1 MEESSNHQR
10 ETKDINERITLNV
23 GGIKDNKICISDLE
37 TGVNINNCYKG
48 LRILSDNIEKE
59 LEKKFPGIK
68 FMNYNYNNYRQ
79 LRITLNYDFYQVLL
93 ISQKKL
99 EFDYFQIPYPNQ
111 RLYEIDD
118 DEVYSHSRTL
128 KLKFATV
135 IKNFRERES
144 SNHQRETKDIDERV
158 TLNVGGIKF
167 SDDNKICT
175 SDLEIGVNNCYN
187 AIQIIHSKI
196 KEKLE
201 IKFPSIE
208 CQYGYY
214 DMPNLA
220 ISWNSDFLINIIN

>member
-1 MEESSNHQR
+1 KFIDDIINVLEEPIYKSLENL
-10 ETKDINERITLNV
+10 ETSISFEFS
-23 GGIKDNKICISDLE
+23 KDNKICISDLE

-158 TLNVGGIKF
+158 TLNVGGIKV
-167 SDDNKICT
+167 CVYLT
-175 SDLEIGVNNCYN
+175 SNNNGFYNVN
-187 AIQIIHSKI
+187 
-196 KEKLE
+196 
-201 IKFPSIE
+201 
-208 CQYGYY
+208 
-214 DMPNLA
+214 
-220 ISWNSDFLINIIN
+220 

>member
-23 GGIKDNKICISDLE
+23 GGIKVFSLKHRKI
-37 TGVNINNCYKG
+37 
-48 LRILSDNIEKE
+48 
-59 LEKKFPGIK
+59 
-68 FMNYNYNNYRQ
+68 
-79 LRITLNYDFYQVLL
+79 
-93 ISQKKL
+93 
-99 EFDYFQIPYPNQ
+99 
-111 RLYEIDD
+111 IDD
-118 DEVYSHSRTL
+118 IINVLEEPIYKSL
-128 KLKFATV
+128 
-135 IKNFRERES
+135 ERF
-144 SNHQRETKDIDERV
+144 ETYISF
-158 TLNVGGIKF
+158 KF

>member
-23 GGIKDNKICISDLE
+23 GGIKYVTYISTLTQYPNTLLGTMFQERNKSLLKPTDNDNEYFFDRNGRAFHYIMEYYRTGKYLWDPFDHSRKADNFNIS
-37 TGVNINNCYKG
+37 
-48 LRILSDNIEKE
+48 RME
-59 LEKKFPGIK
+59 LE
-68 FMNYNYNNYRQ
+68 NE
-79 LRITLNYDFYQVLL
+79 L
-93 ISQKKL
+93 
-99 EFDYFQIPYPNQ
+99 DYFQIPFPNQ
-111 RLYEIDD
+111 RLREVSLKHRKIIDD
-118 DEVYSHSRTL
+118 IINVLEEPIYKSL
-128 KLKFATV
+128 
-135 IKNFRERES
+135 ERF
-144 SNHQRETKDIDERV
+144 ETYISF
-158 TLNVGGIKF
+158 KF